1 MQLVQHYGQKLFAQ
15 LWNASRV
22 RFVFDQSEALPEY
35 CQDIPG
41 EADIDHWILTTLRC
55 IQFQELGQTPDL
67 EAGSIPAYTRD
78 GYQRVQELRL
88 TVAEA
93 QFASQFNGVRSIAQI
108 AKNLRLDFKFA
119 RLTLFR
125 FLALEIVECWPPAT
139 AAKQEKRGFFQGL
152 GKTIGFG
159 D

>member
-1 MQLVQHYGQKLFAQ
+1 L
-15 LWNASRV
+15 
-22 RFVFDQSEALPEY
+22 
-35 CQDIPG
+35 DIPDT
-41 EADIDHWILTTLRC
+41 EADRV
-55 IQFQELGQTPDL
+55 
-67 EAGSIPAYTRD
+67 PAYTRD

-125 FLALEIVECWPPAT
+125 FLALEVVECWPPTSAV
-139 AAKQEKRGFFQGL
+139 KQEKHGLFQSL
-152 GKTIGFG
+152 GKSIGFG